1 MFGLIHIYCGDGK
14 GKTTAAVG
22 LAVRCAGRGNKVLLV
37 QFLKSRDS
45 GELYSLAKL
54 PDIEVMRGKENKKF
68 TFQMNEEEK
77 HALLIEHN
85 KMFEQ
90 VLAKIKNGGYSLLI
104 LDEVIGALNAKV
116 FEMPKLIEF
125 LRHKPENLEVVL
137 TGRNPAPEL
146 VEIADYVSE
155 MRKVKHPMDKGI
167 MAREGIEKI
176 TGGLYEITK
185 CTACGYRKTQYGN
198 YR

>member
-54 PDIEVMRGKENKKF
+54 PDIEVMRGKESKKF

-90 VLAKIKNGGYSLLI
+90 VLEKIKNGGYSLLI

-125 LRHKPENLEVVL
+125 LRHKPENLEGVL

-167 MAREGIEKI
+167 MAREGIEK
-176 TGGLYEITK
+176 
-185 CTACGYRKTQYGN
+185 
-198 YR
+198 

>member
-54 PDIEVMRGKENKKF
+54 PDIEVMRGKESKKF

-125 LRHKPENLEVVL
+125 LRHKSENLEVVL

-155 MRKVKHPMDKGI
+155 MRKVKHPMDRGI
-167 MAREGIEKI
+167 MAREGIEK
-176 TGGLYEITK
+176 
-185 CTACGYRKTQYGN
+185 
-198 YR
+198 

>member
-54 PDIEVMRGKENKKF
+54 PDIEVMRGKESKKF

-116 FEMPKLIEF
+116 FEMPKIIEF

-167 MAREGIEKI
+167 MAREGIEK
-176 TGGLYEITK
+176 
-185 CTACGYRKTQYGN
+185 
-198 YR
+198 

>member
-54 PDIEVMRGKENKKF
+54 PDIEVMRGKESKKF

-77 HALLIEHN
+77 HA
-85 KMFEQ
+85 
-90 VLAKIKNGGYSLLI
+90 LAKIKNGGYSLLI

-116 FEMPKLIEF
+116 FETPKLIEF

-167 MAREGIEKI
+167 MAREGIEK
-176 TGGLYEITK
+176 
-185 CTACGYRKTQYGN
+185 
-198 YR
+198 

>member
-22 LAVRCAGRGNKVLLV
+22 LAVRCAGRGNKVMLV

-54 PDIEVMRGKENKKF
+54 PDIEVMRGKESKKF

-167 MAREGIEKI
+167 MAREGIEK
-176 TGGLYEITK
+176 
-185 CTACGYRKTQYGN
+185 
-198 YR
+198 

>member
-54 PDIEVMRGKENKKF
+54 PDIEVMRGKESKKF

-77 HALLIEHN
+77 HILLIEHN

-90 VLAKIKNGGYSLLI
+90 VLEKIKNGGYSLLI

-137 TGRNPAPEL
+137 TGRTPAPEL

-167 MAREGIEKI
+167 MAREGIEK
-176 TGGLYEITK
+176 
-185 CTACGYRKTQYGN
+185 
-198 YR
+198 

>member
-45 GELYSLAKL
+45 GELCSLAKL
-54 PDIEVMRGKENKKF
+54 PDIEVMRGKESKKF

-116 FEMPKLIEF
+116 FEMQKLIEF

-167 MAREGIEKI
+167 MAREGIEK
-176 TGGLYEITK
+176 
-185 CTACGYRKTQYGN
+185 
-198 YR
+198 

>member
-54 PDIEVMRGKENKKF
+54 PDIEVMRGKESKKF

-85 KMFEQ
+85 KMFEL

-167 MAREGIEKI
+167 MAREGIEK
-176 TGGLYEITK
+176 
-185 CTACGYRKTQYGN
+185 
-198 YR
+198 

>member
-54 PDIEVMRGKENKKF
+54 PDIEVMRGKESKKF

-77 HALLIEHN
+77 HALLIDHN

-167 MAREGIEKI
+167 MAREGIEK
-176 TGGLYEITK
+176 
-185 CTACGYRKTQYGN
+185 
-198 YR
+198 

>member
-14 GKTTAAVG
+14 GKSTAAVG

-54 PDIEVMRGKENKKF
+54 PDIEVMRGKESKKF

-167 MAREGIEKI
+167 MAREGIEK
-176 TGGLYEITK
+176 
-185 CTACGYRKTQYGN
+185 
-198 YR
+198 

>member
-14 GKTTAAVG
+14 GNTTAAVG

-45 GELYSLAKL
+45 GELNSLAKL
-54 PDIEVMRGKENKKF
+54 PDIEVMRGKESKKF

-125 LRHKPENLEVVL
+125 LRQKPENLEVVL

-167 MAREGIEKI
+167 MAREGIEK
-176 TGGLYEITK
+176 
-185 CTACGYRKTQYGN
+185 
-198 YR
+198 

>member
-54 PDIEVMRGKENKKF
+54 PDIEVMRGKESKKF

-90 VLAKIKNGGYSLLI
+90 VLKKIKNGGYSLLI

-167 MAREGIEKI
+167 MAREGIEK
-176 TGGLYEITK
+176 
-185 CTACGYRKTQYGN
+185 
-198 YR
+198 

>member
-54 PDIEVMRGKENKKF
+54 PDIEVMRGKESKKF

-90 VLAKIKNGGYSLLI
+90 ILAKIKNGGYSLLI

-167 MAREGIEKI
+167 MAREGIEK
-176 TGGLYEITK
+176 
-185 CTACGYRKTQYGN
+185 
-198 YR
+198 

>member
-54 PDIEVMRGKENKKF
+54 PDIEVMRGKESKKF

-90 VLAKIKNGGYSLLI
+90 VLEKIKNGCYSLLI

-167 MAREGIEKI
+167 MAREGIEK
-176 TGGLYEITK
+176 
-185 CTACGYRKTQYGN
+185 
-198 YR
+198 

>member
-45 GELYSLAKL
+45 GELYSLANL
-54 PDIEVMRGKENKKF
+54 PDIEVMRGKESKKF

-167 MAREGIEKI
+167 MAREGIEK
-176 TGGLYEITK
+176 
-185 CTACGYRKTQYGN
+185 
-198 YR
+198 

>member
-54 PDIEVMRGKENKKF
+54 PDIEVMRGKESKKF

-85 KMFEQ
+85 KMFEK

-167 MAREGIEKI
+167 MAREGIEK
-176 TGGLYEITK
+176 
-185 CTACGYRKTQYGN
+185 
-198 YR
+198 

>member
-54 PDIEVMRGKENKKF
+54 PDIEVMRGKESKKF

-125 LRHKPENLEVVL
+125 LRHKQENLEVVL

-167 MAREGIEKI
+167 MAREGIEK
-176 TGGLYEITK
+176 
-185 CTACGYRKTQYGN
+185 
-198 YR
+198 

>member
-54 PDIEVMRGKENKKF
+54 PDIEVMRGKESKKF

-90 VLAKIKNGGYSLLI
+90 VLAKIKNGAYSLLI

-167 MAREGIEKI
+167 MAREGIEK
-176 TGGLYEITK
+176 
-185 CTACGYRKTQYGN
+185 
-198 YR
+198 

>member
-54 PDIEVMRGKENKKF
+54 PDIEVMRGKESKKF

-85 KMFEQ
+85 KMFEL
-90 VLAKIKNGGYSLLI
+90 VLAKIKNDGYSLLI

-146 VEIADYVSE
+146 LEIADYVSE

-167 MAREGIEKI
+167 MAREGIEK
-176 TGGLYEITK
+176 
-185 CTACGYRKTQYGN
+185 
-198 YR
+198 

>member
-54 PDIEVMRGKENKKF
+54 PDIEVMRGKESKKF
-68 TFQMNEEEK
+68 SFQMNEEEK

-167 MAREGIEKI
+167 MAREGIEK
-176 TGGLYEITK
+176 
-185 CTACGYRKTQYGN
+185 
-198 YR
+198 

>member
-54 PDIEVMRGKENKKF
+54 PDIEVMRGKESKKF

-146 VEIADYVSE
+146 VEIADYESE

-167 MAREGIEKI
+167 MAREGIEK
-176 TGGLYEITK
+176 
-185 CTACGYRKTQYGN
+185 
-198 YR
+198 

>member
-54 PDIEVMRGKENKKF
+54 PDIEVMRGKESKKF

-137 TGRNPAPEL
+137 TGHNPAPEL

-167 MAREGIEKI
+167 LAREGIEK
-176 TGGLYEITK
+176 
-185 CTACGYRKTQYGN
+185 
-198 YR
+198 

>member
-54 PDIEVMRGKENKKF
+54 PDIEVIRGKESKKF
-68 TFQMNEEEK
+68 TFQMNEEER

-167 MAREGIEKI
+167 MAREGIEK
-176 TGGLYEITK
+176 
-185 CTACGYRKTQYGN
+185 
-198 YR
+198 

>member
-54 PDIEVMRGKENKKF
+54 PAIEVMRGKESKKF
-68 TFQMNEEEK
+68 TFQMNDEEK
-77 HALLIEHN
+77 HALLLEHN
-85 KMFEQ
+85 KMFDAVQE
-90 VLAKIKNGGYSLLI
+90 KIKTGSYALLV
-104 LDEVIGALNAKV
+104 LDEVIGAINAKV
-116 FEMPKLIEF
+116 FEKERLVDF

-137 TGRNPAPEL
+137 TGRNPALEL
-146 VEIADYVSE
+146 LELADYVSE
-155 MRKVKHPMDKGI
+155 MRKIKHPMDRGI
-167 MAREGIEKI
+167 MAREGIEK
-176 TGGLYEITK
+176 
-185 CTACGYRKTQYGN
+185 
-198 YR
+198 

>member
-54 PDIEVMRGKENKKF
+54 PDIEIMRGKESKKF

-77 HALLIEHN
+77 QALLIEHN

-125 LRHKPENLEVVL
+125 LRHKPENLEIVL

-155 MRKVKHPMDKGI
+155 IRKVKHPMDKGI
-167 MAREGIEKI
+167 MAREGIEK
-176 TGGLYEITK
+176 
-185 CTACGYRKTQYGN
+185 
-198 YR
+198 

>member
-54 PDIEVMRGKENKKF
+54 PDIEVMRGKESKKF

-125 LRHKPENLEVVL
+125 LRHKPENLEVAL

-167 MAREGIEKI
+167 MAREGIEK
-176 TGGLYEITK
+176 
-185 CTACGYRKTQYGN
+185 
-198 YR
+198 

>member
-54 PDIEVMRGKENKKF
+54 PDIEVMRGKESKKF

-167 MAREGIEKI
+167 MARGGIEK
-176 TGGLYEITK
+176 
-185 CTACGYRKTQYGN
+185 
-198 YR
+198 

>member
-22 LAVRCAGRGNKVLLV
+22 LAVRCAGRDNKVLLV

-54 PDIEVMRGKENKKF
+54 PDIEVMRGKESKKF

-167 MAREGIEKI
+167 MAREGIEK
-176 TGGLYEITK
+176 
-185 CTACGYRKTQYGN
+185 
-198 YR
+198 

>member
-45 GELYSLAKL
+45 GELYSLTKL
-54 PDIEVMRGKENKKF
+54 PDIEVMRGKESKKF

-167 MAREGIEKI
+167 MAREGIEK
-176 TGGLYEITK
+176 
-185 CTACGYRKTQYGN
+185 
-198 YR
+198 

>member
-54 PDIEVMRGKENKKF
+54 PDIEVMRGKESKKF

-77 HALLIEHN
+77 HTLLIEHN

-125 LRHKPENLEVVL
+125 LRHKTENLEVVL

-167 MAREGIEKI
+167 MAREGIEK
-176 TGGLYEITK
+176 
-185 CTACGYRKTQYGN
+185 
-198 YR
+198 

>member
-54 PDIEVMRGKENKKF
+54 PDIEVMRGKESKKF

-155 MRKVKHPMDKGI
+155 MCKVKHPMDKGI
-167 MAREGIEKI
+167 MAREGIEK
-176 TGGLYEITK
+176 
-185 CTACGYRKTQYGN
+185 
-198 YR
+198 

>member
-54 PDIEVMRGKENKKF
+54 PDIEVMRGKESKKF

-90 VLAKIKNGGYSLLI
+90 VLEKIKNGGYSLLI

-116 FEMPKLIEF
+116 FEMPKLIEW

-167 MAREGIEKI
+167 MAREGIEK
-176 TGGLYEITK
+176 
-185 CTACGYRKTQYGN
+185 
-198 YR
+198 

>member
-54 PDIEVMRGKENKKF
+54 PDIEVMRGKESKKF
-68 TFQMNEEEK
+68 TFPMNEEEK

-167 MAREGIEKI
+167 MAREGIEK
-176 TGGLYEITK
+176 
-185 CTACGYRKTQYGN
+185 
-198 YR
+198 

>member
-54 PDIEVMRGKENKKF
+54 PDIEVMRGKESKKF

-90 VLAKIKNGGYSLLI
+90 VLAKIKNGSYSLLI

-116 FEMPKLIEF
+116 FELPKLIEF

-167 MAREGIEKI
+167 MAREGIEK
-176 TGGLYEITK
+176 
-185 CTACGYRKTQYGN
+185 
-198 YR
+198 

>member
-54 PDIEVMRGKENKKF
+54 PDIEVMRGKESKKF

-90 VLAKIKNGGYSLLI
+90 VLGKIKSGGYSLLI

-167 MAREGIEKI
+167 MAREGIEK
-176 TGGLYEITK
+176 
-185 CTACGYRKTQYGN
+185 
-198 YR
+198 

>member
-1 MFGLIHIYCGDGK
+1 MFRLIHIYCGDGK

-54 PDIEVMRGKENKKF
+54 PDIEVMRGKESKKF

-167 MAREGIEKI
+167 MAREGIEK
-176 TGGLYEITK
+176 
-185 CTACGYRKTQYGN
+185 
-198 YR
+198 